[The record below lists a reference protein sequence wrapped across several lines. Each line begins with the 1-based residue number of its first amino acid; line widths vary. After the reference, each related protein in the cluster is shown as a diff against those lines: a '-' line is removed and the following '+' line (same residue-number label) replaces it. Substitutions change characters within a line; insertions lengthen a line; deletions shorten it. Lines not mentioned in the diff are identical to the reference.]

1 MEGAG
6 AEDGPEDGVVRYRG
20 KGEGARCPYEGV
32 RQDQGRTPCDAA
44 MNEYTEK
51 DELLHSMLDAD
62 EDGHDEA
69 FEIVLQVIQEE
80 LARARNQHRS
90 IWRRILAHG

>member
-1 MEGAG
+1 
-6 AEDGPEDGVVRYRG
+6 
-20 KGEGARCPYEGV
+20 
-32 RQDQGRTPCDAA
+32 